1 MSNLGNQGNL
11 EKHNNYGKR
20 RVVVTGL
27 GPVSP
32 LALGKADY
40 WKALRDGKNGIGH
53 ITTFDLGDCP
63 VTFGAEIKN
72 FDPAQFMPGK
82 EAKRSDRAIHFAV
95 AAAKLAVEDSGL
107 DVASMDP
114 YRLGV
119 YIGTGQGGIETS
131 FNNFKTMLEKG
142 SRRVSPYFIPMMIS
156 NMSTA
161 YVAII
166 LGAKGPNLCVV
177 TACATSLH
185 SMGEAYHAIV
195 RDDADVIISGGTEA
209 ALRTISIAGF
219 ASMKALSTRNDDPEH
234 ASRPF
239 DKNRDGFVMGEGAGV
254 VVLEELKHALA
265 RNAHIY
271 AEFTGYGTS
280 CDAGHI
286 TAPDPEAKGAA
297 YATEHAMKMSGWEK
311 SQVDYINAHGTSTGL
326 NDKME
331 AAMINHVFGEEAK
344 NITVTSTK
352 SMIGHC
358 LGAAGGLEV
367 IASLQAIEEGY
378 IHPTLNYTT
387 PDPECDLNIST
398 GKGVEREVNRLLVN
412 SFGFGGHNGVLAFEK
427 FRG

>member
-1 MSNLGNQGNL
+1 MT
-11 EKHNNYGKR
+11 EKKR

-27 GPVSP
+27 GPISP
-32 LALGKADY
+32 IAFGKKEY
-40 WKALRDGKNGIGH
+40 WQALREGKNGIGH

-72 FDPAQFMPGK
+72 FDPTVYMPGK
-82 EAKRSDRAIHFAV
+82 EAKRSDRAIQFAV

-107 DVASMDP
+107 DTKRMNP

-131 FNNFKTMLEKG
+131 FNNFKIMLEKG
-142 SRRVSPYFIPMMIS
+142 SKRVSPYFIPMMIS

-166 LGAKGPNLCVV
+166 FGAKGPNLCVV

-195 RDDADVIISGGTEA
+195 RDDADVMITGGTEA
-209 ALRTISIAGF
+209 ALRAISIAGF
-219 ASMKALSTRNDDPEH
+219 ASMKALSTRNDSPET

-239 DKNRDGFVMGEGAGV
+239 DKDRDGFVMGEGSGV
-254 VVLEELKHALA
+254 VVLEELNHALE
-265 RNAHIY
+265 RGAHIY
-271 AEFTGYGTS
+271 GEFTGYGTS

-297 YATEHAMKMSGWEK
+297 FATEHAMKMSGWEK
-311 SQVDYINAHGTSTGL
+311 NQVDYINAHGTSTGL

-331 AAMINHVFGEEAK
+331 AGMINHVFGEHAK
-344 NITVTSTK
+344 NIIVTSTK

-367 IASLQAIEEGY
+367 IASMQALEENY

-387 PDPECDLNIST
+387 PDPECDLNISK
-398 GKGVEREVNRLLVN
+398 GNGVEKNVDRLLVN

-427 FRG
+427 FKN

>member
-1 MSNLGNQGNL
+1 MT
-11 EKHNNYGKR
+11 EKR

-32 LALGKADY
+32 IGIGKEIY
-40 WKALRDGKNGIGH
+40 WDALRNAKNGIQK
-53 ITTFDLGDCP
+53 ITDFDLGDCP
-63 VTFGAEIKN
+63 VTIGAEVKD
-72 FDPAQFMPGK
+72 FEPEKFMPLK
-82 EAKRSDRAIHFAV
+82 EARRADRVIQFAV
-95 AAAKLAVEDSGL
+95 AASKLAVEDSGIDL
-107 DVASMDP
+107 SSMDP
-114 YRLGV
+114 YRIGV

-131 FNNFKTMLEKG
+131 FSNFRVMLEKG
-142 SRRVSPYFIPMMIS
+142 SRRVSPHFIPMMIS

-161 YVAII
+161 YVAIL
-166 LGAKGPNLCVV
+166 LGAKGPNMCVV

-195 RDDADVIISGGTEA
+195 RDDADVIISGGSEA
-209 ALRTISIAGF
+209 ALRAISIAGF
-219 ASMKALSTRNDDPEH
+219 ASMKALSTRCDEPEK

-254 VVLEELKHALA
+254 VVLEELNHALA

-280 CDAGHI
+280 CDASHI
-286 TAPDPEAKGAA
+286 TAPDPEARGAIF
-297 YATEHAMKMSGWEK
+297 ATEHAMKMSGWNK
-311 SQVDYINAHGTSTGL
+311 DQIDYINAHGTSTGL

-331 AAMINHVFGEEAK
+331 AGMINKFFGEYAK

-378 IHPTLNYTT
+378 IHPTLNYET
-387 PDPECDLNIST
+387 PDPECDINIST
-398 GKGVEREVNRLLVN
+398 GAGVKREVNRLLVN

-427 FRG
+427 FKG

>member
-1 MSNLGNQGNL
+1 M
-11 EKHNNYGKR
+11 R

-32 LALGKADY
+32 IAIGKENY
-40 WKALRDGKNGIGH
+40 FNALREGKNGIGP
-53 ITTFDLGDCP
+53 ITNFELGDCP

-72 FDPAQFMPGK
+72 EAFDPTLYMDKK
-82 EAKRSDRAIHFAV
+82 EARRSDRAIQFAV
-95 AAAKLAVEDSGL
+95 AASKLAVEDAKL
-107 DVASMDP
+107 DVSELDP
-114 YRLGV
+114 YRFGV

-131 FNNFKTMLEKG
+131 FNNFRTMLEKG
-142 SRRVSPYFIPMMIS
+142 AKRVSPYFIPMMIS

-161 YVAII
+161 YVAIVF
-166 LGAKGPNLCVV
+166 GAKGPNLCVV

-185 SMGEAYHAIV
+185 SMGEAYHTIV
-195 RDDADVIISGGTEA
+195 RDDADVIIAGGTEA
-209 ALRTISIAGF
+209 ALRAISIAGF
-219 ASMKALSTRNDDPEH
+219 ASMKALSTRMDSPET

-239 DKNRDGFVMGEGAGV
+239 DKDRDGFVMGEGAGV
-254 VVLEELKHALA
+254 VILEELEHALK
-265 RNAHIY
+265 RGAHIY

-297 YATEHAMKMSGWEK
+297 YATRKAMKMSNWDIK
-311 SQVDYINAHGTSTGL
+311 DVDYINAHGTSTGL

-331 AAMINHVFGEEAK
+331 SHMINDVFGEYAK
-344 NITVTSTK
+344 DITVTSTK

-367 IASLQAIEEGY
+367 IASMQALEEGY
-378 IHPTLNYTT
+378 IHPTLNYNT
-387 PDPECDLNIST
+387 PDPECNINIAA
-398 GKGVEREVNRLLVN
+398 GKGVNREVKRLLVN

-427 FRG
+427 FNG

>member
-1 MSNLGNQGNL
+1 M
-11 EKHNNYGKR
+11 R

-32 LALGKADY
+32 IAIGKENY
-40 WKALRDGKNGIGH
+40 FNALREGKNGIGP
-53 ITTFDLGDCP
+53 ITNFELGDCP

-72 FDPAQFMPGK
+72 EAFDPTLYMDKK
-82 EAKRSDRAIHFAV
+82 EARRSDRAIQFAV
-95 AAAKLAVEDSGL
+95 AASKLAVEDAKL
-107 DVASMDP
+107 DVSELDP
-114 YRLGV
+114 YRFGV

-131 FNNFKTMLEKG
+131 FNNFRTMLEKG
-142 SRRVSPYFIPMMIS
+142 AKRVSPYFIPMMIS

-161 YVAII
+161 YVAIVF
-166 LGAKGPNLCVV
+166 GAKGPNLCVV

-185 SMGEAYHAIV
+185 SMGEAYHTIV
-195 RDDADVIISGGTEA
+195 RDDADVIIAGGTEA
-209 ALRTISIAGF
+209 ALRAISIAGF
-219 ASMKALSTRNDDPEH
+219 ASMKALSTRMDSPET

-239 DKNRDGFVMGEGAGV
+239 DKDRDGFVMGEGAGV
-254 VVLEELKHALA
+254 VILEELEHALK
-265 RNAHIY
+265 RGAHIY

-297 YATEHAMKMSGWEK
+297 YATRKAMKMSNWDIK
-311 SQVDYINAHGTSTGL
+311 DVDYINAHGTSTGL

-331 AAMINHVFGEEAK
+331 SHMINDVFGEYAK
-344 NITVTSTK
+344 DITVTSTK

-367 IASLQAIEEGY
+367 IASMQALEEGY
-378 IHPTLNYTT
+378 IHPTLNYNT
-387 PDPECDLNIST
+387 PDPECDINIAT
-398 GKGVEREVNRLLVN
+398 GKGVNREVKRLLVN

-427 FRG
+427 FNG

>member
-1 MSNLGNQGNL
+1 MS
-11 EKHNNYGKR
+11 EKKR

-32 LALGKADY
+32 IAIGKEAY
-40 WKALRDGKNGIGH
+40 WKALHEGRNGISS

-63 VTFGAEIKN
+63 VRFGAEIKN
-72 FDPAQFMPGK
+72 FDPSAYMPGK
-82 EAKRSDRAIHFAV
+82 EAKRSDRVIQFAV

-107 DVASMDP
+107 DLSSIDP

-119 YIGTGQGGIETS
+119 YVGTGQGGIETS
-131 FNNFKTMLEKG
+131 FTNFGIMLEKG
-142 SRRVSPYFIPMMIS
+142 SKRVSPYFIPMMIS
-156 NMSTA
+156 NMSSA
-161 YVAII
+161 YVAIV

-195 RDDADVIISGGTEA
+195 RDDADVIIAGGAEA
-209 ALRTISIAGF
+209 ALRAISIAGF
-219 ASMKALSTRNDDPEH
+219 ASMKALSTRNDEPEK

-239 DKNRDGFVMGEGAGV
+239 DKDRDGFVMGEGAGL
-254 VVLEELKHALA
+254 VVLEELEHALA
-265 RNAHIY
+265 RGAHIY

-286 TAPDPEAKGAA
+286 TAPDPEAKAA
-297 YATEHAMKMSGWEK
+297 AFATEHAMKMAGWNK
-311 SQVDYINAHGTSTGL
+311 NQVDYINAHGTSTGL

-331 AAMINHVFGEEAK
+331 AGMINHVFGPDAK

-367 IASLQAIEEGY
+367 IASLQAIEENY
-378 IHPTLNYTT
+378 IHPTLNYET
-387 PDPECDLNIST
+387 PDPECDLNIAT
-398 GKGVEREVNRLLVN
+398 GKGVDRKVDRLLVN
-412 SFGFGGHNGVLAFEK
+412 SFGFGGHNGVLAFERYAK
-427 FRG
+427 L

>member
-1 MSNLGNQGNL
+1 M
-11 EKHNNYGKR
+11 R

-32 LALGKADY
+32 IAIGKENY
-40 WKALRDGKNGIGH
+40 FNALREGKNGIGP
-53 ITTFDLGDCP
+53 ITNFELGDCP

-72 FDPAQFMPGK
+72 EVFDPTLYMDKK
-82 EAKRSDRAIHFAV
+82 EARRSDRAIQFAV
-95 AAAKLAVEDSGL
+95 AASKLAVEDAKL
-107 DVASMDP
+107 DVKELDP
-114 YRLGV
+114 YRFGV

-131 FNNFKTMLEKG
+131 FNNFRTMLEKG
-142 SRRVSPYFIPMMIS
+142 AKRVSPYFIPMMIS

-161 YVAII
+161 YVAIVF
-166 LGAKGPNLCVV
+166 GAKGPNLCVV

-185 SMGEAYHAIV
+185 SMGEAYHTIV
-195 RDDADVIISGGTEA
+195 RDDADVIIAGGTEA
-209 ALRTISIAGF
+209 ALRAISIAGF
-219 ASMKALSTRNDDPEH
+219 ASMKALSTRMDSPET

-239 DKNRDGFVMGEGAGV
+239 DKDRDGFVMGEGAGV
-254 VVLEELKHALA
+254 VILEELEHALK
-265 RNAHIY
+265 RGAHIY

-297 YATEHAMKMSGWEK
+297 YATRKAMKMSNWDIK
-311 SQVDYINAHGTSTGL
+311 DVDYINAHGTSTGL

-331 AAMINHVFGEEAK
+331 SHMINDVFGEYAK
-344 NITVTSTK
+344 DITVTSTK

-367 IASLQAIEEGY
+367 IASMQALEEGY
-378 IHPTLNYTT
+378 IHPTLNYNT
-387 PDPECDLNIST
+387 PDPECNINIAA
-398 GKGVEREVNRLLVN
+398 GKGVNREVKRLLVN

-427 FRG
+427 FNG

>member
-1 MSNLGNQGNL
+1 M
-11 EKHNNYGKR
+11 R

-32 LALGKADY
+32 IAIGKDNY
-40 WKALRDGKNGIGH
+40 FNALREGKNGIGP
-53 ITTFDLGDCP
+53 ITNFELGDCP

-72 FDPAQFMPGK
+72 EVFDPTLYMDKK
-82 EAKRSDRAIHFAV
+82 EARRSDRAIQFAV
-95 AAAKLAVEDSGL
+95 AASKLAVEDAKL
-107 DVASMDP
+107 DVKELDP
-114 YRLGV
+114 YRFGV

-131 FNNFKTMLEKG
+131 FNNFRTMLEKG
-142 SRRVSPYFIPMMIS
+142 AKRVSPYFIPMMIS

-161 YVAII
+161 YVAIVF
-166 LGAKGPNLCVV
+166 GAKGPNLCVV

-185 SMGEAYHAIV
+185 SMGEAYHTIV
-195 RDDADVIISGGTEA
+195 RDDADVIIAGGTEA
-209 ALRTISIAGF
+209 ALRAISIAGF
-219 ASMKALSTRNDDPEH
+219 ASMKALSTRMDSPET

-239 DKNRDGFVMGEGAGV
+239 DKDRDGFVMGEGAGV
-254 VVLEELKHALA
+254 VILEELEHALK
-265 RNAHIY
+265 RGAHIY

-297 YATEHAMKMSGWEK
+297 YATRKAMKMSNWDIK
-311 SQVDYINAHGTSTGL
+311 DVDYINAHGTSTGL

-331 AAMINHVFGEEAK
+331 SHMINDVFGEYAK
-344 NITVTSTK
+344 DITVTSTK

-367 IASLQAIEEGY
+367 IASMQALEEGY
-378 IHPTLNYTT
+378 IHPTLNYNT
-387 PDPECDLNIST
+387 PDPECNINIAA
-398 GKGVEREVNRLLVN
+398 GKGVNREVKRLLVN

-427 FRG
+427 FNG

>member
-1 MSNLGNQGNL
+1 MSD
-11 EKHNNYGKR
+11 KKR

-32 LALGKADY
+32 IALGKDNY
-40 WKALRDGKNGIGH
+40 WNALREAKNGIGP

-63 VTFGAEIKN
+63 VRFGAEIKD
-72 FDPAQFMPGK
+72 FDPTLYMPGK
-82 EAKRSDRAIHFAV
+82 EAKRSDRAIQFAV
-95 AAAKLAVEDSGL
+95 AAAKLAVEDSKIDL
-107 DVASMDP
+107 TTIDP

-131 FNNFKTMLEKG
+131 FNNFKTMIEKG

-161 YVAII
+161 YVAIV

-185 SMGEAYHAIV
+185 SMGEAYHAII

-209 ALRTISIAGF
+209 ALRAISIAGF
-219 ASMKALSTRNDDPEH
+219 ASMKALSTRNDTPEI

-239 DKNRDGFVMGEGAGV
+239 DKDRDGFVMGEGAGV
-254 VVLEELKHALA
+254 VVLEELNHALE
-265 RNAHIY
+265 RGAHIY

-297 YATEHAMKMSGWEK
+297 YATERALQMAGWQK
-311 SQVDYINAHGTSTGL
+311 NQVDYINAHGTSTGL

-331 AAMINHVFGEEAK
+331 AGMINKVFGDYAK

-367 IASLQAIEEGY
+367 IASIQALEQGY
-378 IHPTLNYTT
+378 IHPTLNYET

-427 FRG
+427 FKF

>member
-1 MSNLGNQGNL
+1 
-11 EKHNNYGKR
+11 
-20 RVVVTGL
+20 
-27 GPVSP
+27 
-32 LALGKADY
+32 
-40 WKALRDGKNGIGH
+40 
-53 ITTFDLGDCP
+53 
-63 VTFGAEIKN
+63 
-72 FDPAQFMPGK
+72 
-82 EAKRSDRAIHFAV
+82 
-95 AAAKLAVEDSGL
+95 
-107 DVASMDP
+107 
-114 YRLGV
+114 
-119 YIGTGQGGIETS
+119 TGQGGIETS
-131 FNNFKTMLEKG
+131 FNNFRIMIEKG
-142 SRRVSPYFIPMMIS
+142 SKRVSPYFIPMMIS

-161 YVAII
+161 YVAIV

-185 SMGEAYHAIV
+185 SMGEAYHAII

-209 ALRTISIAGF
+209 ALRAISMAGF

-254 VVLEELKHALA
+254 VVLEELNHALE
-265 RNAHIY
+265 RGAHIY

-297 YATEHAMKMSGWEK
+297 FATEKALKMSGWEK

-331 AAMINHVFGEEAK
+331 AGMINHVFGEYAK

-367 IASLQAIEEGY
+367 IASLQAIEENY
-378 IHPTLNYTT
+378 IHPTLNYET
-387 PDPECDLNIST
+387 PDPECDLNIAT
-398 GKGVEREVNRLLVN
+398 GRGVEKKVDRLLVN
-412 SFGFGGHNGVLAFEK
+412 SFGFGGHNGVLGFER
-427 FRG
+427 FTQN

>member
-1 MSNLGNQGNL
+1 M
-11 EKHNNYGKR
+11 R

-32 LALGKADY
+32 IAIGKDNY
-40 WKALRDGKNGIGH
+40 FNALREGKNGIGP
-53 ITTFDLGDCP
+53 ITNFELGDCP

-72 FDPAQFMPGK
+72 EAFDPTVYMDKK
-82 EAKRSDRAIHFAV
+82 EARRSDRAIQFAV
-95 AAAKLAVEDSGL
+95 AASKLAVEDAKL
-107 DVASMDP
+107 DVSELDP
-114 YRLGV
+114 YRFGV

-131 FNNFKTMLEKG
+131 FNNFRTMLEKG
-142 SRRVSPYFIPMMIS
+142 AKRVSPYFIPMMIS

-161 YVAII
+161 YVAIVF
-166 LGAKGPNLCVV
+166 GAKGPNLCVV

-185 SMGEAYHAIV
+185 SMGEAYHTIV
-195 RDDADVIISGGTEA
+195 RDDADVIIAGGTEA

-219 ASMKALSTRNDDPEH
+219 ASMKALSTRMDSPET

-239 DKNRDGFVMGEGAGV
+239 DKDRDGFVMGEGAGV
-254 VVLEELKHALA
+254 VILEELEHALK
-265 RNAHIY
+265 RGAHIY

-297 YATEHAMKMSGWEK
+297 YATRKAIKMSNWDIK
-311 SQVDYINAHGTSTGL
+311 DVDYINAHGTSTGL

-331 AAMINHVFGEEAK
+331 SHMINKVFGEYAK
-344 NITVTSTK
+344 DITVTSTK

-367 IASLQAIEEGY
+367 IASMQALEEGY

-387 PDPECDLNIST
+387 PDPECDINIAT
-398 GKGVEREVNRLLVN
+398 GKGVNREVKRLLVN

-427 FRG
+427 FNG